1 MFKPSRRE
9 EHAVRP
15 TEPELRRL
23 REQQLTH
30 ERLMARAL
38 DLKKIVE
45 HRRSAPHVG
54 NGSERPERLLRGCI
68 HVELWVE
75 SDGSESVVVNGSR
88 HGTTLELK
96 GLLHD
101 AIYALA
107 HEAEPGFTTSD

>member
-1 MFKPSRRE
+1 MRS
-9 EHAVRP
+9 

-23 REQQLTH
+23 QEQQLTH

-38 DLKKIVE
+38 DLRKIVE
-45 HRRSAPHVG
+45 HRRAAAHIRTENEPE
-54 NGSERPERLLRGCI
+54 ERFLRGCI